1 LVAWTSRALVL
12 LPVIGLAT
20 PARADGDDRA
30 LSLSFGYATFSEP
43 GKPTRNQQ
51 PTSIT
56 PNFGLT
62 PSVMYEHAF
71 STDFS
76 LRGELGGALFQ
87 GGQNINPKNTGSVS
101 WMGLA
106 DVGITF
112 RFDVLKW
119 VPYAFGGLGAMASTG
134 GALDGGLVPVLVVGG
149 GLDILESRSRSWGFE
164 ARVIGFASDVTV
176 FTIGLRGTARW
187 GYL

>member
-12 LPVIGLAT
+12 LPVIGLAA
-20 PARADGDDRA
+20 PAHADGDERA
-30 LSLSFGYATFSEP
+30 LSLSFSGDTFSEP
-43 GKPTRNQQ
+43 GKPTHNQQ
-51 PTSIT
+51 PTTIT
-56 PNFGLT
+56 PDGGLALAI
-62 PSVMYEHAF
+62 SYEHAF
-71 STDFS
+71 STDLS
-76 LRGELGGALFQ
+76 LRAELGGGGFY
-87 GGQNINPKNTGSVS
+87 GGQNIDPKNTGRLS

-134 GALDGGLVPVLVVGG
+134 GALDNGVVPVLVVGG
-149 GLDILESRSRSWGFE
+149 GLDVLQSRAWSWGIE
-164 ARVIGFASDVTV
+164 GRLVGFASDTTV
-176 FTIGLRGTARW
+176 FTIGLRGTRRW